1 MGISVDRRKIVLVFA
16 LFILISLV
24 TVSIIKL
31 TTVTSLPSIGLFST
45 TVVNTAAWEIDR
57 PGMLLDL
64 ESFNQIDRTFTDQD
78 FTANVNLKVVRY
90 QRDWSVN
97 SAMVYIALH
106 FEASGSVSRPEYVN
120 YTFHVNDMNS
130 HTIVSGSNEDVNC
143 SVVDQLTNWG
153 GGRGNDTFIVLA
165 ANSTSCFV
173 ARPIQWIFFDKD
185 SSIPHSMNVTVE
197 CIYKSGS
204 SDKKVVFP
212 MILRLLKDAG
222 SGFSDAENVSFGT
235 YSRTVDNV
243 DFSDFFAIELNSSE
257 RISVSITA
265 PYDTFLAY
273 TLFDP
278 DHVSVQ
284 HEEFNS
290 TSVFIYDVNATGTW
304 YIEAEQVPVGGHR
317 SEGLYVIAIAEG

>member
-1 MGISVDRRKIVLVFA
+1 
-16 LFILISLV
+16 
-24 TVSIIKL
+24 
-31 TTVTSLPSIGLFST
+31 
-45 TVVNTAAWEIDR
+45 VVN
-57 PGMLLDL
+57 
-64 ESFNQIDRTFTDQD
+64 
-78 FTANVNLKVVRY
+78 Y
-90 QRDWSVN
+90 QRDWSVK
-97 SAMVYIALH
+97 SARVYIALH
-106 FEASGSVSRPEYVN
+106 LEASGSVSRPEYVN
-120 YTFHVNDMNS
+120 YTSHVNDMNS
-130 HTIVSGSNEDVNC
+130 STIVSGSNGDVNC
-143 SVVDQLTNWG
+143 SVIDQLTNWS
-153 GGRGNDTFIVLA
+153 GRGGNDAYIILA
-165 ANSTSCFV
+165 ANSTSCLV
-173 ARPIQWIFFDKD
+173 WRSILWILDKD
-185 SSIPHSMNVTVE
+185 TSIPHSMNVTVE

-257 RISVSITA
+257 RISVSITP
-265 PYDTFLAY
+265 PYDTFLTY

-304 YIEAEQVPVGGHR
+304 YIEAEQVPVQGHL
-317 SEGLYVIAIAEG
+317 SEGLYIIAIAEG